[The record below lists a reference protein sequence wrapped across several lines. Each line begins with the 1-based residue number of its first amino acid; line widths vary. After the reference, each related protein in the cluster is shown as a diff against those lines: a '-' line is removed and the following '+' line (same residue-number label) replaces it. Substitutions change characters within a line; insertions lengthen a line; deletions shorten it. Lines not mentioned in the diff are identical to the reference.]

1 MAHLL
6 AASDFDAYC
15 QLCVPENLISIHPI
29 PWVVFWFE
37 PPSPT
42 AVEIPVQ
49 PHTYPL
55 KNLKREGDL
64 HKTAYF

>member
-1 MAHLL
+1 MPTVN
-6 AASDFDAYC
+6 C
-15 QLCVPENLISIHPI
+15 VVPENLISIHPI